1 MNHYY
6 QHSNRSVWFKRFDR
20 DCSIS
25 SFRLNN
31 ICLKQ
36 HIFNWHIC
44 SGSASHNFKP
54 TKQLKGLDLIT
65 HLAGNAKPR
74 ICIFC
79 GFLES
84 HMKTSNSMIKKQWC
98 SCHSCLLYIRIIF
111 CELHSHVRRK
121 GHQYLWPNGSVLPE
135 LWDFHSSL
143 NRPMVGKRQGR
154 TVSSEHKVFRSFHI
168 RMQNGKCIHST
179 ACEKKQYI
187 YIVHLYIFI
196 NEFQHKYVGPS
207 SLFFSVRKRSV
218 SNWKLFALGI
228 LIHKRHVH
236 LDTVNNFICKY
247 KHIYIYLHIYI
258 NHILYISMIYLCW
271 KIVTS
276 KPNR

>member
-25 SFRLNN
+25 SFRLKN

-111 CELHSHVRRK
+111 CELHSHVRS
-121 GHQYLWPNGSVLPE
+121 SVTNIFDQMDQCWWSENAAVPE
-135 LWDFHSSL
+135 LWDVHSSL
-143 NRPMVGKRQGR
+143 NRPMVFTPGKNCKRNTR
-154 TVSSEHKVFRSFHI
+154 NRSFHI
-168 RMQNGKCIHST
+168 RMQNGKCIHLT
-179 ACEKKQYI
+179 ACEKK
-187 YIVHLYIFI
+187 
-196 NEFQHKYVGPS
+196 
-207 SLFFSVRKRSV
+207 
-218 SNWKLFALGI
+218 
-228 LIHKRHVH
+228 
-236 LDTVNNFICKY
+236 T
-247 KHIYIYLHIYI
+247 IYIYSTFIHIYQWVSTQI
-258 NHILYISMIYLCW
+258 CRAFESFLQCSEAFCVKLKALRFGNTNPQKTCALRHCE
-271 KIVTS
+271 
-276 KPNR
+276 